1 MRIEHV
7 AIWVEDIDGM
17 RKFYEHYFEAEI
29 SGLYENP
36 KNQFKSYF
44 LTFQDKTRL
53 EIMQQTSVTQRVAGK
68 HLGWAHLAFAVG
80 NRVNVDELTRR
91 LIEDGFVCQSGP
103 RITGDGYYESV
114 IEDPEGNLIEITE

>member
-7 AIWVEDIDGM
+7 AIWVEDIDVM
-17 RKFYEHYFEAEI
+17 RKFYEHYFEAEV

-53 EIMQQTSVTQRVAGK
+53 EIMAQTTMTNRIETR
-68 HLGWAHLAFAVG
+68 HLGWAHIAFSVG
-80 NRVNVDELTRR
+80 NRSNVDELTRR
-91 LIEDGFVCQSGP
+91 LVA
-103 RITGDGYYESV
+103 DGY
-114 IEDPEGNLIEITE
+114 IC